1 MSWRTVWYAQVARLR
16 MRLGCAKLLHKDLS
30 SNMVEGQWYGEKER
44 DSIRVVQIDELRAL
58 LGIRIDEISSS

>member
-1 MSWRTVWYAQVARLR
+1 

-30 SNMVEGQWYGEKER
+30 SNMGEGQWYGEKER

-58 LGIRIDEISSS
+58 LGIRIDEISKLVG